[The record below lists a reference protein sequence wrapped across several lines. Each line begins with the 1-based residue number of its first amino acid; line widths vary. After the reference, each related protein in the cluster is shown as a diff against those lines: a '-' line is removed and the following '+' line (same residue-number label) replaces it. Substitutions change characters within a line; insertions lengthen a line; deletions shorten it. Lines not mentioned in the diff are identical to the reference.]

1 MDKKLEDILNEA
13 LAPELK
19 EQLQE
24 AFNSKVE
31 AMRSEVEESVRA
43 ELANRYEHDKSQLV
57 EAMDRMLSDVIRV
70 HEEAKADEIAKLRE
84 SRSKIAESNN
94 SAKAAIRKQ
103 IAAMADTSGKLI
115 AESLNKEVTALRDQ
129 RLAITAKAEALAED
143 VAAVK
148 SKLAENHATHLEKI
162 NEFITRQLTKE
173 LMEFAEDKRA
183 LTEAR
188 VKFASEAKAK
198 LAETQKAF
206 IKEAAKKVEETV
218 NGTLAREMKQ
228 LHEDLEAQ
236 RQNSFGR
243 RIFEA
248 VAAEFQTSYLAEGT
262 EMRKLQKVLESKE
275 AEVAAKAAEVAA
287 VEQKL
292 NEAAEA
298 KAAAERKVALAEAR
312 AERTRIM
319 SELMS
324 NLKGDKRAVME
335 SMLETT
341 KTSQLRA
348 AFNKLLPVVLNEG
361 SARKGAP
368 TGKKV
373 LAESKAVEAASTTVT
388 GDRSVREVVAT
399 QTEVENNAE
408 SAAIVRLAGIRK

>member
-19 EQLQE
+19 AQLQE
-24 AFNSKVE
+24 AFDSKVD
-31 AMRSEVEESVRA
+31 AMRVEVEESVRA

-57 EAMDRMLSDVIRV
+57 EAMDRMLSDVVRV
-70 HEEAKADEIAKLRE
+70 HEETKANEIAKLKE
-84 SRSKIAESNN
+84 ARSKIAESNR
-94 SAKAAIRKQ
+94 SAKAALRSQ
-103 IAAMADTSGKLI
+103 LAGMAETSGKLI
-115 AESLNKEVTALRDQ
+115 SESLTKEIKALQTQ
-129 RLAITAKAEALAED
+129 REVITAKAEALAED
-143 VAAVK
+143 VASVK
-148 SKLAENHATHLEKI
+148 DRLAENHERHLAKI

-173 LMEFAEDKRA
+173 LMEFESDKRS
-183 LTEAR
+183 LVEAR
-188 VKFASEAKAK
+188 VKLISESKQK
-198 LAETQKAF
+198 LAETQQRF
-206 IKEAAKKVEETV
+206 VKEAAKKVEVTINEA
-218 NGTLAREMKQ
+218 LSREMKQ

-262 EMRKLQKVLESKE
+262 EMRKLQKVLESKQAE
-275 AEVAAKAAEVAA
+275 IEAKDAEVAAAK
-287 VEQKL
+287 QKL
-292 NEAAEA
+292 SEAV
-298 KAAAERKVALAEAR
+298 KAQEVTARKVQIAEAR
-312 AERTRIM
+312 AERTKIM

-348 AFNKLLPVVLNEG
+348 SFAKLLPVVLNEG
-361 SARKGAP
+361 NRKAVAP

-373 LAESKAVEAASTTVT
+373 LTETPAQTVT
-388 GDRSVREVVAT
+388 GNRDERLVTESKDET
-399 QTEVENNAE
+399 QENE
-408 SAAIVRLAGIRK
+408 EIAAIVALAGIRK

>member
-24 AFNSKVE
+24 AFDAKV
-31 AMRSEVEESVRA
+31 ATMRTEVEESLKA
-43 ELANRYEHDKSQLV
+43 DFAAQYEHDKGQLV

-70 HEEAKADEIAKLRE
+70 HEEAKAEEIAKLRE
-84 SRSKIAESNN
+84 SRSKIEE
-94 SAKAAIRKQ
+94 SAKAGKAAVRKQ
-103 IAAMADTSGKLI
+103 IAAL
-115 AESLNKEVTALRDQ
+115 AESSGSVISEALTKEISSLRDE
-129 RLAITAKAEALAED
+129 RLSLTAKAEALSED
-143 VAAVK
+143 VEALK
-148 SKLAENHATHLEKI
+148 SKLVENHEKHLEKI
-162 NEFITRQLTKE
+162 NGFITESLTRE
-173 LMEFAEDKRA
+173 ISEFVQDKRA

-188 VKFASEAKAK
+188 VKFASEAKQK
-198 LAETQKAF
+198 LAETQKTF
-206 IKEAAKKVEETV
+206 VKESAKKVEQV
-218 NGTLAREMKQ
+218 INATLKREMKQ
-228 LHEDLEAQ
+228 LHEDIEAH
-236 RQNSFGR
+236 RQNDFGR

-262 EMRKLQKVLESKE
+262 EMRKLEKMLESKE
-275 AEVAAKAAEVAA
+275 AEIAAKQAEVEAA
-287 VEQKL
+287 AQKL

-298 KAAAERKVALAEAR
+298 NQAAVRKVQIAEAR
-312 AERTRIM
+312 TERTKIM

-324 NLKGDKRAVME
+324 NLKGEKRTVME

-361 SARKGAP
+361 TRKVAAS

-373 LAESKAVEAASTTVT
+373 LNESPAQTVT
-388 GDRSVREVVAT
+388 GDRDVRETAQPVV
-399 QTEVENNAE
+399 QEENNQE
-408 SAAIVRLAGIRK
+408 LAAIVQLAGIRK

>member
-24 AFNSKVE
+24 AFNIKVE
-31 AMRSEVEESVRA
+31 GMRAEVEESVRA
-43 ELANRYEHDKSQLV
+43 ELANRYEHDKGQLV

-70 HEEAKADEIAKLRE
+70 HEETKAGEIAKLKEARQKVEE
-84 SRSKIAESNN
+84 SAN
-94 SAKAAIRKQ
+94 STKSLLRKQ
-103 IAAMADTSGKLI
+103 IASMANTSGKLI
-115 AESLNKEVTALRDQ
+115 NESLSKEISALRNQ

-143 VAAVK
+143 VAGVK
-148 SKLAENHATHLEKI
+148 GRLSENHAKHLEKI
-162 NEFITRQLTKE
+162 NDFVTKQLTKE
-173 LMEFAEDKRA
+173 IMEFAQDKRA
-183 LTEAR
+183 LVETR
-188 VKFASEAKAK
+188 VKLISEHREK
-198 LAETQKAF
+198 LAATQKAF
-206 IKEAAKKVEETV
+206 IKEAAKKVEDTV
-218 NGTLAREMKQ
+218 NGTLSREMKQ
-228 LHEDLEAQ
+228 LHEDLERQ
-236 RQNSFGR
+236 RQNAFGR

-275 AEVAAKAAEVAA
+275 AEIAAVQAEVEAAEQKLTEAAKAKE
-287 VEQKL
+287 
-292 NEAAEA
+292 
-298 KAAAERKVALAEAR
+298 AAERKIALAEGR
-312 AERTRIM
+312 AERTKIM

-348 AFNKLLPVVLNEG
+348 SFHKLLPVVLNEG
-361 SARKGAP
+361 SARKVAP

-373 LAESKAVEAASTTVT
+373 LTENPAQTTVT
-388 GDRSVREVVAT
+388 GNRDGRVIMESQEET
-399 QTEVENNAE
+399 QETTEM
-408 SAAIVRLAGIRK
+408 AAIMRLAGVRK

>member
-24 AFNSKVE
+24 AFDKKVE
-31 AMRSEVEESVRA
+31 GMRAEVEESVRA

-70 HEEAKADEIAKLRE
+70 HEATKAEEIAKLRE
-84 SRSKIAESNN
+84 TRNTIAESHNT
-94 SAKAAIRKQ
+94 AKAAFRKQ
-103 IAAMADTSGKLI
+103 LSSMADVSGKLI
-115 AESLNKEVTALRDQ
+115 SESLNKEIVALRDQ
-129 RLAITAKAEALAED
+129 RVAITNKAEALAED

-148 SKLAENHATHLEKI
+148 SKLTENHARHLEKI
-162 NEFITRQLTKE
+162 NEFITRSLTKE
-173 LMEFAEDKRA
+173 LMEFSQDKKA
-183 LTEAR
+183 LVETR
-188 VKFASEAKAK
+188 VKLISESKQK

-206 IKEAAKKVEETV
+206 IKEAAKKVEETIE
-218 NGTLAREMKQ
+218 GALAREMTQ
-228 LHEDLEAQ
+228 LHEDLERQ

-275 AEVAAKAAEVAA
+275 AEIAAKSAEIDA

-292 NEAAEA
+292 NEAATLRQ
-298 KAAAERKVALAEAR
+298 AAERKIIVAE
-312 AERTRIM
+312 ERTARTKIM
-319 SELMS
+319 SELLS
-324 NLKGDKRAVME
+324 NLRGDKRSVME

-348 AFNKLLPVVLNEG
+348 SFNKLLPVVLNENT
-361 SARKGAP
+361 RKAVAP

-373 LAESKAVEAASTTVT
+373 LAESASQTASTTVT
-388 GDRSVREVVAT
+388 GDRSAREVAKT
-399 QTEVENNAE
+399 QTEVENSTE

>member
-19 EQLQE
+19 AQLQE
-24 AFNSKVE
+24 AFDSKVE
-31 AMRSEVEESVRA
+31 AMRVEVEESVRA

-57 EAMDRMLSDVIRV
+57 EAMDRMLSDVVRV
-70 HEEAKADEIAKLRE
+70 HEETKANEIAKLKE
-84 SRSKIAESNN
+84 ARSKIAESNRA
-94 SAKAAIRKQ
+94 AKAALRNQ
-103 IAAMADTSGKLI
+103 LAGMAETSGKLI
-115 AESLNKEVTALRDQ
+115 SESLTKEIKALQDQ
-129 RLAITAKAEALAED
+129 RNTITAKAEALAED
-143 VAAVK
+143 VASVK
-148 SKLAENHATHLEKI
+148 DRLAENHERHLAKI

-173 LMEFAEDKRA
+173 LMEFETDKRA
-183 LTEAR
+183 LVEAR
-188 VKFASEAKAK
+188 VKLISESKQK
-198 LAETQKAF
+198 LAETQQRF
-206 IKEAAKKVEETV
+206 VKEAAKKVE
-218 NGTLAREMKQ
+218 GTINEALSREMKQ

-262 EMRKLQKVLESKE
+262 EMRKLQKVLESKQAE
-275 AEVAAKAAEVAA
+275 IEAKDAEVAAAK
-287 VEQKL
+287 QKL
-292 NEAAEA
+292 DEAA
-298 KAAAERKVALAEAR
+298 KTQQVTVRKVQIAEAR
-312 AERTRIM
+312 AERTKIM

-348 AFNKLLPVVLNEG
+348 SFAKLLPVVLNEG
-361 SARKGAP
+361 TRKVAP

-373 LAESKAVEAASTTVT
+373 LTETPAQTVT
-388 GDRSVREVVAT
+388 GNRDERLVTESKDET
-399 QTEVENNAE
+399 QENAE
-408 SAAIVRLAGIRK
+408 IAAIVALAGIRK

>member
-24 AFNSKVE
+24 AFDAKVA
-31 AMRSEVEESVRA
+31 AMRTEVEESLKA
-43 ELANRYEHDKSQLV
+43 DFAAQYEHDKGQLV

-70 HEEAKADEIAKLRE
+70 HEEAKAEEIAKLRE
-84 SRSKIAESNN
+84 SRSKIEET
-94 SAKAAIRKQ
+94 AKAGKAALRKQ
-103 IAAMADTSGKLI
+103 IAAL
-115 AESLNKEVTALRDQ
+115 AESSGSVISEALNKEISSLRDE
-129 RLAITAKAEALAED
+129 RLSLTAKAEALSED
-143 VAAVK
+143 VEALKA
-148 SKLAENHATHLEKI
+148 KLVENHERHLEKI
-162 NEFITRQLTKE
+162 NGFITESLTRE
-173 LMEFAEDKRA
+173 ISEFAQDKRA

-188 VKFASEAKAK
+188 VKFATEAKQK
-198 LAETQKAF
+198 LAETQKTF
-206 IKEAAKKVEETV
+206 VKESAKKVEQV
-218 NGTLAREMKQ
+218 INATLKREMKQ
-228 LHEDLEAQ
+228 LHEDIEAH
-236 RQNSFGR
+236 RQNDFGR

-262 EMRKLQKVLESKE
+262 EMRKLEKMLEAKQAE
-275 AEVAAKAAEVAA
+275 IAAKQAEVEAT
-287 VEQKL
+287 EQKL
-292 NEAAEA
+292 NEAIEA
-298 KAAAERKVALAEAR
+298 NQAAARKVQLAEGR

-324 NLKGDKRAVME
+324 NLKGDKRTVME

-361 SARKGAP
+361 TRKVAAS

-373 LAESKAVEAASTTVT
+373 LNESPAQTVT
-388 GDRSVREVVAT
+388 GDRDVRETAQPVV
-399 QTEVENNAE
+399 QEENNQE
-408 SAAIVRLAGIRK
+408 LAAIVQLAGIRK